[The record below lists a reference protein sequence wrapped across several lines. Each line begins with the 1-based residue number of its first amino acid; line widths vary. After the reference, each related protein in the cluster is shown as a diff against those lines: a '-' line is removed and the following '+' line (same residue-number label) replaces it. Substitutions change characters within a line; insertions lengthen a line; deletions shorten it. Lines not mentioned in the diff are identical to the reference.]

1 MSNQRQDNRRSDARQ
16 ASSAQR
22 QRRQGQKPSQAP
34 KTAKARKSPGTTRAA
49 QTGAAKKRSA
59 AEATQAQQFIAP
71 ARTTAPKA
79 ARQTTGNSRRTDAPI
94 KNTRTTKSAKKTSE
108 PSATA
113 ATPAITP
120 VAQMP
125 DLPQTPQ
132 TPEIPELPETPE
144 VPEMPETPDAPP
156 DAPEIP
162 SLPETPAEPEIPET
176 PEVPEI
182 PETPEPEQP
191 QQPEQ
196 PSEPPEPVVPVE
208 PTEPTEPPEPSE
220 PPVRIEPE
228 KPGEPTEPAQPDNP
242 AVQAP
247 DSQPQASADD
257 ILAAASEAAEPAMEL
272 AEAAEVTSQETTKA
286 DAEDTADT
294 AIPAVPV
301 ATKQRRMPT
310 LAAMNRTRRDE
321 SVSAD
326 GAGAALNADGADEV
340 VADAQSDGTEASAH
354 AGGSVTNQDAKS
366 AVTRPVAARFSNRR
380 RKAPAAPGFVWEGD
394 PRLPYMP
401 WPMRRRV
408 SPRPHPLPAA
418 DAVVPVAV
426 VHIFTMALL
435 GLMGALQGLGTP
447 GPLGSWLLVGALI
460 VGVGGVLAYSL
471 HEIEH
476 LQRFA
481 PIALLASQIG
491 LLVWAMLLV
500 GPRASLLVLVPAL
513 IEAAALMS
521 DTLLASV
528 FALVALL
535 IYALFAGFSISLSF
549 TPASAP
555 SGAAALAFDV
565 ICVVVGL
572 LAALWLL
579 LAIMS
584 GRERA
589 QAIARARRHEAD
601 VLRNLMTQFRQEV
614 QDDTGKLESALLQAL
629 KGQSV
634 GAIPTEGMYRL
645 LAETILDTAAR
656 LEVLQRDREERLR
669 LEGALRVVV
678 RAVERQWLGIE
689 PEWPDPT
696 GTAIDE
702 LVALLRS
709 PRLDVAYQREAG
721 TPSIAPRL
729 IPIPT
734 VAVERD
740 TPPPTPISRPLSGSA
755 WVAHRRRARRPEL
768 YPVPPTSGDSAIA
781 EDGDPSR
788 Q

>member
-1 MSNQRQDNRRSDARQ
+1 
-16 ASSAQR
+16 
-22 QRRQGQKPSQAP
+22 
-34 KTAKARKSPGTTRAA
+34 
-49 QTGAAKKRSA
+49 
-59 AEATQAQQFIAP
+59 
-71 ARTTAPKA
+71 
-79 ARQTTGNSRRTDAPI
+79 
-94 KNTRTTKSAKKTSE
+94 
-108 PSATA
+108 
-113 ATPAITP
+113 
-120 VAQMP
+120 MP
-125 DLPQTPQ
+125 ELPQTPE

-156 DAPEIP
+156 ETPEIP
-162 SLPETPAEPEIPET
+162 SVPETPAEPEIPET
-176 PEVPEI
+176 PET
-182 PETPEPEQP
+182 PETPEPER
-191 QQPEQ
+191 PEQ
-196 PSEPPEPVVPVE
+196 PS
-208 PTEPTEPPEPSE
+208 EPSE

-228 KPGEPTEPAQPDNP
+228 KPAEPAQPDNP
-242 AVQAP
+242 AVRAP

-257 ILAAASEAAEPAMEL
+257 ARVVEDVEDVKPETAESDTGIVV
-272 AEAAEVTSQETTKA
+272 AEVASQETTGA
-286 DAEDTADT
+286 DAAD
-294 AIPAVPV
+294 ADIPAVPV
-301 ATKQRRMPT
+301 ATKQRHMPT
-310 LAAMNRTRRDE
+310 LSAMNRTRRDE
-321 SVSAD
+321 SVSAN
-326 GAGAALNADGADEV
+326 GAGNVGAADGADGV
-340 VADAQSDGTEASAH
+340 AADAQSDGIA
-354 AGGSVTNQDAKS
+354 TNQDAKS

-394 PRLPYMP
+394 PRLPYLP
-401 WPMRRRV
+401 WPMRRRL

-447 GPLGSWLLVGALI
+447 GPLGSWLLIGALI

-481 PIALLASQIG
+481 PIALMASQLG
-491 LLVWAMLLV
+491 LLAWAMLLV

-549 TPASAP
+549 TPVSAP

-614 QDDTGKLESALLQAL
+614 QDDTGKLESALLHAL

-734 VAVERD
+734 LAVERD
-740 TPPPTPISRPLSGSA
+740 TPAPTPISRPLSGSS

-768 YPVPPTSGDSAIA
+768 YPLPPSSADGA
-781 EDGDPSR
+781 VVEDGDHPGNGHSR
-788 Q
+788 TGHTNSPAHDER